1 MREEDEEEEEEE
13 ARLLELEA
21 TLISSLS
28 DEMREA
34 YDQLDPEQ
42 QIQALEM
49 LRQAADERAMAQSQ
63 QQMLM
68 MEQQQLMSRQ
78 DQEEMVDL
86 PEEHFLTIALNGEW
100 RQIGGGGRGDTV
112 VFCFVIFF
120 FPFLPSFLPSFL
132 PACLPSFPPSSYR
145 KYVSLAL
152 ALLYDS
158 FVIINSPTENRRD
171 HTGSDGDG
179 HRIPPG
185 QLADDVRVS
194 LAFSSFVPFRGP
206 SQSVV
211 R

>member
-68 MEQQQLMSRQ
+68 MEQQQLVSRQ

-120 FPFLPSFLPSFL
+120 FPFLPSFLPS
-132 PACLPSFPPSSYR
+132 CLPSLLPSFLLPKICISRPRPPLRLIRHHQLSDR
-145 KYVSLAL
+145 KPQGPYWERRRWSP
-152 ALLYDS
+152 DS
-158 FVIINSPTENRRD
+158 PR
-171 HTGSDGDG
+171 
-179 HRIPPG
+179 
-185 QLADDVRVS
+185 A
-194 LAFSSFVPFRGP
+194 AC
-206 SQSVV
+206 
-211 R
+211 

>member
-68 MEQQQLMSRQ
+68 MEQQQLVSRQ

-120 FPFLPSFLPSFL
+120 FPFLPAFLPSLL
-132 PACLPSFPPSSYR
+132 PLTENMYRSPSSTTHSSSSTLRPKTAGTILGATEMVTGFPPG
-145 KYVSLAL
+145 SLLMTSA
-152 ALLYDS
+152 
-158 FVIINSPTENRRD
+158 
-171 HTGSDGDG
+171 
-179 HRIPPG
+179 
-185 QLADDVRVS
+185 
-194 LAFSSFVPFRGP
+194 
-206 SQSVV
+206 
-211 R
+211 

>member
-132 PACLPSFPPSSYR
+132 PAFPPS
-145 KYVSLAL
+145 
-152 ALLYDS
+152 LL
-158 FVIINSPTENRRD
+158 PLTENMYLSPSPSSTTHSSSSTLRPKTAGTILGATEMV
-171 HTGSDGDG
+171 TGF
-179 HRIPPG
+179 PPG
-185 QLADDVRVS
+185 S
-194 LAFSSFVPFRGP
+194 LLMTSA
-206 SQSVV
+206 
-211 R
+211 

>member
-1 MREEDEEEEEEE
+1 MREEEEEEE

-78 DQEEMVDL
+78 DQEEMADL
-86 PEEHFLTIALNGEW
+86 PEEHFITIALNGEW
-100 RQIGGGGRGDTV
+100 RLTGGGGRGDTV

-120 FPFLPSFLPSFL
+120 FPFLPSFLSLKIYVTARPPLRLIRHHKLSDRK
-132 PACLPSFPPSSYR
+132 PQGPYWERRRWSPDSPRAAC
-145 KYVSLAL
+145 
-152 ALLYDS
+152 
-158 FVIINSPTENRRD
+158 
-171 HTGSDGDG
+171 
-179 HRIPPG
+179 
-185 QLADDVRVS
+185 
-194 LAFSSFVPFRGP
+194 
-206 SQSVV
+206 
-211 R
+211 